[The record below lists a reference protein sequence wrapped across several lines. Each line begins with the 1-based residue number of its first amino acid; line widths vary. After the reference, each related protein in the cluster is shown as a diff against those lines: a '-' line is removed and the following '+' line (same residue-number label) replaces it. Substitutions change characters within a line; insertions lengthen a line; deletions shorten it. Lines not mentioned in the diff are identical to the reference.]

1 MDKLT
6 NTSST
11 PLNAS
16 KEVSSFIADTIELA
30 LLNEHSVS
38 PDDDRVVELISVT
51 PSSVVLNFDGQVYE
65 IHLKAELIPI
75 ILVNEP
81 SNDIER

>member
-11 PLNAS
+11 PLIAS
-16 KEVSSFIADTIELA
+16 KEVSNFIADTIELA

-51 PSSVVLNFDGQVYE
+51 PSSVVLNFDGLVYE